1 MLTGAASSR
10 AEAPPPSPSTST
22 PAPSAAPA
30 QVPVPAEGAN
40 PAEIVA
46 ARELFRE
53 GTEDADAGKFI
64 DGLQKFKRVA
74 AVKETAAVRFNIAR
88 CEEAL
93 GRTGAALADFEL
105 AAREG
110 GQDAKAEDVAKLA
123 TQRADALRPRVPR
136 LTVVPPAPAPEGMG
150 VSLDG
155 GRLASVTL
163 AVGLPVD
170 PGAHV
175 VDATAPGRSPFHAEL
190 SLAAGETK
198 RVELLLPPRDPV
210 APDPRPTE
218 HAERASS
225 QDVWGWGLVGG
236 GGAIAIASTV
246 FLVLHNNAVADLNRE
261 CPGGRCNTNLVD
273 QSQVQTTESNA
284 RMYEGV
290 SIGLLAA
297 GALAIGGGVILIATT
312 PRSAAP
318 AVSVTTGA
326 AAAPAGLTLRAS
338 F

>member
-1 MLTGAASSR
+1 
-10 AEAPPPSPSTST
+10 
-22 PAPSAAPA
+22 
-30 QVPVPAEGAN
+30 
-40 PAEIVA
+40 VA

-53 GTEDADAGKFI
+53 GTEDADAGKFV

-110 GQDAKAEDVAKLA
+110 GQDAKAEDVARLA

-136 LTVVPPAPAPEGMG
+136 LTVIPPAPAPDGMG

-155 GRLASVTL
+155 GKLASVTL

-198 RVELLLPPRDPV
+198 RVELLLPPQAPV
-210 APDPRPTE
+210 AAADPRTPD
-218 HAERASS
+218 HADRRSSS
-225 QDVWGWGLVGG
+225 QDIWGWGLVGG
-236 GGAIAIASTV
+236 GGAVAIASSIFV
-246 FLVLHNNAVADLNRE
+246 VLHNNAVSDLNRQ
-261 CPGGRCNTNLVD
+261 CPGGRCNTSVVD
-273 QSQVQTTESNA
+273 QSQIQTTESNA
-284 RMYEGV
+284 RTYEGV

-297 GALAIGGGVILIATT
+297 GALAIGGGVILIAT
-312 PRSAAP
+312 AP
-318 AVSVTTGA
+318 KNAPPAMAVTAGA
-326 AAAPAGLTLRAS
+326 AAAPAGLTLRGS